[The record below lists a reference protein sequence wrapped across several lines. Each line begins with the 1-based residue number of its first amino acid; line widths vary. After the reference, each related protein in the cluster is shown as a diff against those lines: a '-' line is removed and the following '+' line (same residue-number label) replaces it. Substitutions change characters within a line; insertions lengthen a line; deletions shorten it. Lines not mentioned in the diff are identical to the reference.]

1 MSDVTLHNGGSVVG
15 FTPTSTAAQD
25 WFQQYVLSEDW
36 QWLGS
41 TLWVDQRLA
50 RDLIDE
56 IVNSDLTV
64 ST

>member
-15 FTPTSTAAQD
+15 FTPLSTAAQD